1 MYTALVLALGYRLP
15 VGLRLP
21 YPGPERDFLTL
32 SWGPIVYR
40 TSYAPETKR
49 LLPVFMR

>member
-1 MYTALVLALGYRLP
+1 MYTALVLALGYRQ
-15 VGLRLP
+15 
-21 YPGPERDFLTL
+21 RDFLTL

-49 LLPVFMR
+49 LLPVFMRYLNSSVARAR